1 MKRFSEKDFANIE
14 NNIYSVGIELSIVV
28 SLVKFLDIAMNDEL
42 DINEM
47 DRANLT
53 VLLKEKICE
62 INEKYNTIE
71 SLLGV

>member
-42 DINEM
+42 DINEI

-71 SLLGV
+71 CLLGV

>member
-71 SLLGV
+71 CLLGV

>member
-14 NNIYSVGIELSIVV
+14 KNIYSVGIELSIVV

-71 SLLGV
+71 CLLGV